1 MTTQP
6 AIEQVRVA
14 YTVPVAKRRGWLF
27 SHGGAWRLTG
37 VLIAVLTALP
47 LLMLLPAW
55 LTAEDEVWRHLA
67 DTLLVDLLRNTA
79 VLTLGVGVGVFVLGV
94 GLAWLTAMCEFPGRR
109 IFDWALMLPLGIPT
123 YVLAFVF
130 IGFLDFSG
138 PIQSSLRTLFDT
150 DTLWFPPIRSEGGVI
165 AVMVLA
171 LYPYVYMLARAAFLG
186 QGRNVLES
194 GRVLGLNPWQV
205 FFRISLPMARPAIAA
220 GVALALME
228 TLADFGAMTIFNYDT
243 FTTAI
248 YKAWFD
254 LFNLPAAAQLSTLL
268 LLFVALALVAERQSR
283 GRARFYSG
291 GKHASAQRYQ
301 LTGKHAWLASGSAA
315 LVLALAFLIPVA
327 QLVVWVVR
335 TGMADLDE
343 RYLEFVSHTLLLG
356 VMGALLTVA
365 CALLL
370 AYIRKQWPDN
380 ITRFSTQLATL
391 GYAMPG
397 AVLAV
402 GIMLLF
408 TWMDAGIEIMT
419 GGTGLLLSSSVI
431 ALLFAYLVRFLA
443 VAHGPVESA
452 LERITPSI
460 QQAARSLGASHREV
474 LWRIYLPVL
483 RPGLLTAALL
493 VFVDIMKEMPA
504 TLLLRP
510 FDWDTL
516 AIRIFEMTSE
526 GEWERAAL
534 PALTLVLVGLIPV
547 ILLVRRS
554 GK

>member
-1 MTTQP
+1 MRT
-6 AIEQVRVA
+6 A
-14 YTVPVAKRRGWLF
+14 YASPPGWLGGRLG
-27 SHGGAWRLTG
+27 SHGGAWRLTS

-47 LLMLLPAW
+47 LLTLLPAW

-79 VLTLGVGVGVFVLGV
+79 VLALGVGVGVFVLGV

-123 YVLAFVF
+123 YVLAFVA

-138 PIQSSLRTLFDT
+138 PVQSGLRTLFDT
-150 DTLWFPPIRSEGGVI
+150 GTLWFPPIRSEGGVI

-243 FTTAI
+243 FTTAL

-268 LLFVALALVAERQSR
+268 LLFVALALVGERQSR
-283 GRARFYSG
+283 GRARFNSSG
-291 GKHASAQRYQ
+291 KRASTQRYQ
-301 LTGKHAWLASGSAA
+301 LTGKHAWLASGSAT
-315 LVLALAFLIPVA
+315 LVLALAFLIPVT
-327 QLVVWVVR
+327 QLVVWVAS

-356 VMGALLTVA
+356 AMGALLTVA

-380 ITRFSTQLATL
+380 ITRVSTQLATL
-391 GYAMPG
+391 GYALPG
-397 AVLAV
+397 SVLAV

-408 TWMDAGIEIMT
+408 TWIDEVIDSLM
-419 GGTGLLLSSSVI
+419 GGATGLLLSSSVI

>member
-6 AIEQVRVA
+6 AIEQVRA
-14 YTVPVAKRRGWLF
+14 IYTIPRRRGWL
-27 SHGGAWRLTG
+27 SNNGGAWRLTS

-47 LLMLLPAW
+47 LLALLPAW

-243 FTTAI
+243 FTTAL

-283 GRARFYSG
+283 GRARFNSSG
-291 GKHASAQRYQ
+291 KRASAQRYQ
-301 LTGKHAWLASGSAA
+301 LTGKHAWLASGCAA

-335 TGMADLDE
+335 TGMADLDA

-356 VMGALLTVA
+356 AMGALLTVA

-408 TWMDAGIEIMT
+408 TWMDAGIETMT

-443 VAHGPVESA
+443 VAHDPVESA

>member
-1 MTTQP
+1 MRT
-6 AIEQVRVA
+6 A
-14 YTVPVAKRRGWLF
+14 YASPPGWLGGGLG
-27 SHGGAWRLTG
+27 SHGGAWRLTS

-79 VLTLGVGVGVFVLGV
+79 VLALGVGVGVFVLGV

-123 YVLAFVF
+123 YVLAFVA

-138 PIQSSLRTLFDT
+138 PVQSGLRTLFDT
-150 DTLWFPPIRSEGGVI
+150 GTLWFPPIRSEGGVI

-228 TLADFGAMTIFNYDT
+228 TLADFGAVAIFNYDT
-243 FTTAI
+243 FTTAL

-268 LLFVALALVAERQSR
+268 LLFVALALVGERQSR
-283 GRARFYSG
+283 GRARFNSSG
-291 GKHASAQRYQ
+291 KRASTQRYQ
-301 LTGKHAWLASGSAA
+301 LTGKHAWLASGSAT
-315 LVLALAFLIPVA
+315 LVLTLAFLIPVA
-327 QLVVWVVR
+327 QLIVWV
-335 TGMADLDE
+335 TSAGMADLDT

-356 VMGALLTVA
+356 AMGALLTVA

-380 ITRFSTQLATL
+380 ITRVSTQLATL
-391 GYAMPG
+391 GYALPG
-397 AVLAV
+397 SVLAV

-408 TWMDAGIEIMT
+408 TWIDGGIEAMT
-419 GGTGLLLSSSVI
+419 EGTSLLLSSSVI

>member
-1 MTTQP
+1 MRTTYARAP
-6 AIEQVRVA
+6 
-14 YTVPVAKRRGWLF
+14 GWLGGRLG

-47 LLMLLPAW
+47 LLTLLPAW

-67 DTLLVDLLRNTA
+67 DTLLVDLLRNTV

-123 YVLAFVF
+123 YVLAFVA

-138 PIQSSLRTLFDT
+138 PVQSGLRALLGA

-228 TLADFGAMTIFNYDT
+228 TLADFGAVAIFNYDT
-243 FTTAI
+243 FTTAL

-268 LLFVALALVAERQSR
+268 LLFVALALVGERQSR
-283 GRARFYSG
+283 GRARYFSSG
-291 GKHASAQRYQ
+291 KCASAQRYQ
-301 LTGKHAWLASGSAA
+301 LTGKYAWLASGSAA
-315 LVLALAFLIPVA
+315 LVLALAFLIPIA
-327 QLVVWVVR
+327 QLVIWVAN
-335 TGMADLDE
+335 TGMADLDA

-356 VMGALLTVA
+356 AMGALLTVA

-370 AYIRKQWPDN
+370 GYIRKQWPDN
-380 ITRFSTQLATL
+380 ITRFSTRLATL
-391 GYAMPG
+391 GYALPG
-397 AVLAV
+397 SVLAV

-408 TWMDAGIEIMT
+408 TWIDRWIDTLIG

-534 PALTLVLVGLIPV
+534 PALTLVLAGLIPV

>member
-6 AIEQVRVA
+6 AIEQVRA
-14 YTVPVAKRRGWLF
+14 IYAIPRRRGWLTNN
-27 SHGGAWRLTG
+27 GGAWRLTS

-47 LLMLLPAW
+47 LLALLPAW

-123 YVLAFVF
+123 YVLAFVA

-138 PIQSSLRTLFDT
+138 PVQSSLRTLFDT
-150 DTLWFPPIRSEGGVI
+150 DSLWFPPIRSEGGVI

-205 FFRISLPMARPAIAA
+205 FFRISLPMARPAVAA

-228 TLADFGAMTIFNYDT
+228 TLADFGAMSIFNYDT
-243 FTTAI
+243 FTTAL

-268 LLFVALALVAERQSR
+268 LLFVALALVGERQSR
-283 GRARFYSG
+283 GRARFNSSG
-291 GKHASAQRYQ
+291 KRASAQRYQ
-301 LTGKHAWLASGSAA
+301 LTGKHAWLASGCAT
-315 LVLALAFLIPVA
+315 LVLALAFLIPVT
-327 QLVVWVVR
+327 QLVVWVAS

-391 GYAMPG
+391 GYALPG
-397 AVLAV
+397 SVLAV

-408 TWMDAGIEIMT
+408 TWIDGGIEAMT
-419 GGTGLLLSSSVI
+419 GGTSLLLSSSVI

-452 LERITPSI
+452 LDRITPSI

-474 LWRIYLPVL
+474 LWRVYLPVL

>member
-1 MTTQP
+1 
-6 AIEQVRVA
+6 
-14 YTVPVAKRRGWLF
+14 
-27 SHGGAWRLTG
+27 
-37 VLIAVLTALP
+37 
-47 LLMLLPAW
+47 
-55 LTAEDEVWRHLA
+55 
-67 DTLLVDLLRNTA
+67 
-79 VLTLGVGVGVFVLGV
+79 
-94 GLAWLTAMCEFPGRR
+94 
-109 IFDWALMLPLGIPT
+109 
-123 YVLAFVF
+123 
-130 IGFLDFSG
+130 
-138 PIQSSLRTLFDT
+138 
-150 DTLWFPPIRSEGGVI
+150 
-165 AVMVLA
+165 
-171 LYPYVYMLARAAFLG
+171 
-186 QGRNVLES
+186 
-194 GRVLGLNPWQV
+194 
-205 FFRISLPMARPAIAA
+205 MARPAIAA

-228 TLADFGAMTIFNYDT
+228 TLADFGAVAIFNYDT
-243 FTTAI
+243 FTTAL

-268 LLFVALALVAERQSR
+268 LLFVALALVGERQSR
-283 GRARFYSG
+283 GRARYYSS
-291 GKHASAQRYQ
+291 GKRASAQRYQ

-315 LVLALAFLIPVA
+315 LVLALAFLIPVT
-327 QLVVWVVR
+327 QLVVWVVN
-335 TGMADLDE
+335 TGMADLDA
-343 RYLEFVSHTLLLG
+343 RYLEFVGHTLLLG
-356 VMGALLTVA
+356 AMGALLTVA

-370 AYIRKQWPDN
+370 AYIRKQWPDR
-380 ITRFSTQLATL
+380 ITRYSTQLATL
-391 GYAMPG
+391 GYALPG
-397 AVLAV
+397 SVLAV

-408 TWMDAGIEIMT
+408 TWLDEGIDTLT
-419 GGTGLLLSSSVI
+419 GSGTGSGTGLLLSSSII

-443 VAHGPVESA
+443 VAHGPVENA